1 MTHDD
6 LLLRTLLFVPAH
18 REPMLPKAL
27 AAGADAV
34 VFDLEDA
41 VPPAGK
47 AHARAAAARALAA
60 SSPATTLLVRVNP
73 VRSGFARDDL
83 LTVVRPG
90 LAGVVLPKAESPQDV
105 RDLDV
110 LLREA
115 EMANGVRPGDVATI
129 PLIESPRGLLRA
141 EDIAR
146 ASDRIIALSIGGEDY
161 CAELGVERTVEGT
174 ALASLRYR
182 IVELAAAHA
191 LAAIDTPY
199 ADVRDAAGLVAETRF
214 ARAVGFRG
222 KYVLHPD
229 QVRPVNDVFTPSDR
243 EVAAARALVAAYDD
257 GVAAGA
263 GAVSVDGRMVDAP
276 AAARARRLI
285 ARAERIAARVTAT

>member
-1 MTHDD
+1 MTPDD
-6 LLLRTLLFVPAH
+6 LLIRTLLFVPAH

-41 VPPAGK
+41 VPADEK
-47 AHARAAAARALAA
+47 AHARDAAARALAA
-60 SSPATTLLVRVNP
+60 PSPGTMLFVRLNP
-73 VRSGFARDDL
+73 VRSGLMRDDL
-83 LTVVRPG
+83 LAVVRPG
-90 LAGVVLPKAESPQDV
+90 LAGVVLPKPESPQDV

-115 EMANGVRPGDVATI
+115 EMANGVRPGTVSTI

-141 EDIAR
+141 EEIAR

-174 ALASLRYR
+174 AIASLRYR
-182 IVELAAAHA
+182 IVEVAAACG
-191 LAAIDTPY
+191 LTAIDTPY

-214 ARAVGFRG
+214 ARAVGYRG
-222 KYVLHPD
+222 KYVLHPG
-229 QVRPVNDVFTPSDR
+229 QVRPVHDAFTPSDG
-243 EVAAARALVAAYDD
+243 EVAAARALLAAYDD
-257 GVAAGA
+257 GIAAGA
-263 GAVSVDGRMVDAP
+263 GAVGVDGRMVDAP
-276 AAARARRLI
+276 VAARARRLV
-285 ARAERIAARVTAT
+285 ARAEQIASRRRA